1 MVSLAI
7 AGAIYILLLIGYI
20 LYSVYA
26 FHHLNEFG
34 YSDDTSGRML
44 RIYLG
49 LSLFIILIAIVI
61 VVIGI
66 SKP

>member
-1 MVSLAI
+1 MMPLAI
-7 AGAIYILLLIGYI
+7 AGVIYMLLLAGYI

-34 YSDDTSGRML
+34 YSDDTSSKML

-49 LSLFIILIAIVI
+49 LSLFIILIAIII
-61 VVIGI
+61 VAIGLTK
-66 SKP
+66 S

>member
-1 MVSLAI
+1 MLPLAI
-7 AGAIYILLLIGYI
+7 AGVIYILLLTGYA

-34 YSDDTSGRML
+34 YSADTSSQML

-49 LSLFIILIAIVI
+49 LSLFIILIAIVT
-61 VVIGI
+61 VVLGLTQ
-66 SKP
+66 P

>member
-7 AGAIYILLLIGYI
+7 AGAIYILLLIGYV

-26 FHHLNEFG
+26 FHHLYEFG
-34 YSDDTSGRML
+34 YSADTSSQML

-49 LSLFIILIAIVI
+49 LSLFIILIAIVM
-61 VVIGI
+61 VVIGVI
-66 SKP
+66 GS